1 MISKIT
7 NQVPLLYLLL
17 ISVGWGIY
25 YSSPSEINN
34 MGAANFEWLFMLD
47 ALIVLP
53 VLCLFVEKNKQKASL
68 KAAILCCTAIFI
80 GSVIIPEHNKVI
92 FHYLEGGRYVVLA
105 TILLLEFSTFITVLL
120 AFKALL
126 AKNEDPD
133 VALQKPIERVF
144 GRSVFSNLLQFESR
158 MWAFAFFSSHIKSR
172 AYNGTQHF
180 YYDKKDGAQS
190 NLLGFIALMI
200 MELPLMHLV
209 LHFTWSSSAANVVT
223 GLTLFGLVFFFA
235 EYKAVAKRPISIDRN
250 KIIVRYGLYPSLHI
264 PVSNIDKIE
273 AHSRFVG
280 RASGVKRFNYSGV
293 PNVGIKLYAPIN
305 GKHTIYLGVDSPEVF
320 ISSVKQIQGAK

>member
-80 GSVIIPEHNKVI
+80 GSVIIPEQNKVI

-172 AYNGTQHF
+172 AYTGTQPF
-180 YYDKKDGAQS
+180 
-190 NLLGFIALMI
+190 
-200 MELPLMHLV
+200 
-209 LHFTWSSSAANVVT
+209 
-223 GLTLFGLVFFFA
+223 
-235 EYKAVAKRPISIDRN
+235 
-250 KIIVRYGLYPSLHI
+250 
-264 PVSNIDKIE
+264 
-273 AHSRFVG
+273 
-280 RASGVKRFNYSGV
+280 
-293 PNVGIKLYAPIN
+293 
-305 GKHTIYLGVDSPEVF
+305 
-320 ISSVKQIQGAK
+320 